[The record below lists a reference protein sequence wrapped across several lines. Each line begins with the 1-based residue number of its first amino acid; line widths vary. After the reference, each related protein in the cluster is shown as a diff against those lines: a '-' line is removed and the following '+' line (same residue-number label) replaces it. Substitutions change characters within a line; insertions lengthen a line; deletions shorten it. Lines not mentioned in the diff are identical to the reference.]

1 VKQCSHISSLTAGG
15 YTLAGYLSECSLQK
29 ADMDV
34 IKECI
39 CARLVQSLIMGT
51 YSSVMHP
58 ENSQYFLLTYI
69 THSNGNFKNIE

>member
-1 VKQCSHISSLTAGG
+1 
-15 YTLAGYLSECSLQK
+15 
-29 ADMDV
+29 MDV

-58 ENSQYFLLTYI
+58 ENSQYFLLTSEKGWKTLNNI
-69 THSNGNFKNIE
+69 WNTPTKCTSVNAFTHKKKL